1 MFFLFRVP
9 YPPRVRVGELV
20 ASAKT
25 FLKIGHFDTQETFS
39 C

>member
-1 MFFLFRVP
+1 
-9 YPPRVRVGELV
+9 VGELV

-25 FLKIGHFDTQETFS
+25 FLKISHFDTQETFS